1 MSGITSQQT
10 LEMISKRTH
19 SAHDDIVTKGGQA
32 GGRAYGYR
40 VVHDLHP
47 TAKDK
52 SGRPIITAKRMQ
64 IDPVQAVVIKKIFH
78 MFADEGLST
87 TAIAAQLNAEGVPSP
102 GSTWEGPRPKDEWRR
117 EERPHLRIIDDDLWR
132 RARAMQGHRA
142 KTRGP
147 AISKGIAKAKR
158 IGGTDSRYLLGS
170 ILRCGSCGA
179 RMIGGSRKDYICP
192 GYASGACDN
201 DLRVRRDEVHNSVL
215 EPLTEHLLTDE
226 VIARVKASGEAE
238 LRRMVREE
246 EAAARNAVPSKEM
259 KRLDEQE
266 IALRSLA
273 LPPAAFNARSL
284 N

>member
-132 RARAMQGHRA
+132 RARFALPAGVHPPLWFV
-142 KTRGP
+142 RG
-147 AISKGIAKAKR
+147 A
-158 IGGTDSRYLLGS
+158 
-170 ILRCGSCGA
+170 
-179 RMIGGSRKDYICP
+179 
-192 GYASGACDN
+192 N
-201 DLRVRRDEVHNSVL
+201 DWRQPNGLHLSRVRIRGV
-215 EPLTEHLLTDE
+215 
-226 VIARVKASGEAE
+226 
-238 LRRMVREE
+238 
-246 EAAARNAVPSKEM
+246 
-259 KRLDEQE
+259 
-266 IALRSLA
+266 
-273 LPPAAFNARSL
+273 
-284 N
+284 